1 MPAKPRFLVCGGSAL
16 LLVLVATAW
25 PGDLRL
31 NLPKRTQ
38 PTPVQTLN
46 QLGVKA
52 LEKHAYAK
60 AKALFYKAYLLDPND
75 PFTLNNLGYIAEL
88 DGQVERAQ
96 RFYALAAEQT
106 SDALVEQ
113 STSPSAVGK
122 SVALVAGHAPDTRL
136 KVNETNLAS
145 ISLLLKDRAPE
156 ADILLERALALE
168 PSNAFTLNN
177 LGYTQEKE
185 GEWEKALSY
194 YNRAANLHSN
204 EPVVVTVNPKWRGR
218 GISEVARQNA
228 DNLRKLMNSQET
240 APARGARLNLRG
252 VSALNR
258 NDHRTAREDFQSAYR
273 LDPNDA
279 FTLNNMGYLA
289 ELDGDRET
297 ANFFYEK
304 AEAARRANARVDVAT
319 SRQAEGRRLGEVAD
333 QNINLVDA
341 KVQAETE
348 ARRRQ
353 GGPIVLKRR
362 DNTPVVEPPPQATPP
377 NPQPSHQES
386 PTNPRQTAPNTNR

>member
-1 MPAKPRFLVCGGSAL
+1 MSQPRMDLFLA
-16 LLVLVATAW
+16 LVLALAGIAW
-25 PGDLRL
+25 AADLRL
-31 NLPKRTQ
+31 TFPKRTQ
-38 PTPVQTLN
+38 PTPVQKLN
-46 QLGVKA
+46 QQGVKA

-75 PFTLNNLGYIAEL
+75 PFTLNNLGYVAEL

-106 SDALVEQ
+106 SDALVAA
-113 STSPSAVGK
+113 STSPASVGK
-122 SVALVAGHAPDTRL
+122 SVAVVAGHAPDAQMR
-136 KVNETNLAS
+136 VNETNVAA
-145 ISLLLKDRAPE
+145 IALLLKDRAPE
-156 ADILLERALALE
+156 ADTLLRRALAIE
-168 PSNAFTLNN
+168 PNNAFTLNN
-177 LGYTQEKE
+177 LGYAQEQQ
-185 GEWEKALSY
+185 GEWERALAY
-194 YNRAANLHSN
+194 YNRAAELHSS

-228 DNLRKLMNSQET
+228 DNLRKLMDKEDTVAS
-240 APARGARLNLRG
+240 RVARLNLRG

-258 NDHRTAREDFQSAYR
+258 NDRRTAREDFQSAYK
-273 LDPNDA
+273 LDPGDA

-319 SRQAEGRRLGEVAD
+319 NRQAEGKKVGVVAD
-333 QNINLVDA
+333 QNINLVDTRM
-341 KVQAETE
+341 QADAE
-348 ARRRQ
+348 ARQRQ

-362 DNTPVVEPPPQATPP
+362 DNTPVVEVPEPAAPS
-377 NPQPSHQES
+377 NPASPEEQPA
-386 PTNPRQTAPNTNR
+386 NPK